1 MDTPFRRL
9 RGAVAGAAPFLIA
22 VVLAM
27 LIAVPLQLPHVG
39 AIAPYLTL
47 AAVYYWAV
55 FRPDLFGY
63 GAAFCLGLFT
73 DFMTGAP
80 LGLGALVLVAVQ
92 AVSVTQ
98 RRFFLGKP
106 FHILWW
112 GFALIAPVAM
122 LLTWLLASIYSG
134 TFLAIGPVLL
144 QAVVT
149 VALFPA
155 VAWIL
160 GRCHALL
167 PRVTANVKTG

>member
-1 MDTPFRRL
+1 MESPLRRL
-9 RGAVAGAAPFLIA
+9 RNAAAGATPFLLA
-22 VVLAM
+22 VILA
-27 LIAVPLQLPHVG
+27 LIIAVPLQLPHLGSV
-39 AIAPYLTL
+39 APYVTL

-63 GAAFCLGLFT
+63 GAAFCLGLVT
-73 DFMTGAP
+73 DFITGGP

-112 GFALIAPVAM
+112 GFAVIAPGAM

-134 TFLAIGPVLL
+134 TFLAIGPVVL
-144 QAVVT
+144 QAIVT

-155 VAWIL
+155 VAWLL

-167 PRVTANVKTG
+167 PRVTAAAKPG

>member
-1 MDTPFRRL
+1 MESPFRRL
-9 RGAVAGAAPFLIA
+9 RGAIAGAMPFLIA
-22 VVLAM
+22 VVRAM
-27 LIAVPLQLPHVG
+27 LISVPLQVPHVG

-73 DFMTGAP
+73 DIMTGAP
-80 LGLGALVLVAVQ
+80 LGLGALVLVAVL

-122 LLTWLLASIYSG
+122 VLTWLLASIYSG
-134 TFLAIGPVLL
+134 MFLPIGPVLL

-155 VAWIL
+155 VAWVL

-167 PRVTANVKTG
+167 PRVPASAKAG

>member
-1 MDTPFRRL
+1 MDSPLRRL
-9 RGAVAGAAPFLIA
+9 RGAVASATPFLIA
-22 VVLAM
+22 LVLAM
-27 LIAVPLQLPHVG
+27 LISVPLQVPHVG
-39 AIAPYLTL
+39 AVAPYLTL

-63 GAAFCLGLFT
+63 GAAFCLGLFS
-73 DFMTGAP
+73 DIMTGAP

-112 GFALIAPVAM
+112 GFAVIAPAALM
-122 LLTWLLASIYSG
+122 LTWLLASIYAG
-134 TFLAIGPVLL
+134 ALLPIGPALL
-144 QAVVT
+144 QAVIT

-155 VAWIL
+155 VAWVL

-167 PRVTANVKTG
+167 PRVPATAKAG

>member
-1 MDTPFRRL
+1 MESPFRRL
-9 RGAVAGAAPFLIA
+9 RDVVAGATPFMLA
-22 VVLAM
+22 VILAM
-27 LIAVPLQLPHVG
+27 IISVPLQLPYVG

-63 GAAFCLGLFT
+63 GSAFCLGLFA
-73 DFMTGAP
+73 DIVSGGP

-92 AVSVTQ
+92 GVSVTQ

-112 GFALIAPVAM
+112 GFAVIAPVAM

-134 TFLAIGPVLL
+134 MFLAIGPVVL
-144 QAVVT
+144 QAIVT

-155 VAWIL
+155 VAWLL

-167 PRVTANVKTG
+167 PRVPASAKPG

>member
-1 MDTPFRRL
+1 MDTPLRRL
-9 RGAVAGAAPFLIA
+9 GHALAASMPFMIA

-27 LIAVPLQLPHVG
+27 VIAVPLQLPHIG
-39 AIAPYLTL
+39 AVAPSLTL

-55 FRPDLFGY
+55 YRPDLFGY

-73 DFMTGAP
+73 DLMTGAP
-80 LGLGALVLVAVQ
+80 LGLSALVLVAVQ

-122 LLTWLLASIYSG
+122 LLAWVLASIYQG
-134 TFLAIGPVLL
+134 TLLAIGPVLL
-144 QAVVT
+144 QAVLT

-155 VAWIL
+155 VAWLL

-167 PRVTANVKTG
+167 PRVPANAKSG

>member
-1 MDTPFRRL
+1 METPLCRL
-9 RGAVAGAAPFLIA
+9 GHALAASMPFMIA

-27 LIAVPLQLPHVG
+27 VIAVPLQLPHIG
-39 AIAPYLTL
+39 AVAPSLTL

-55 FRPDLFGY
+55 YRPDLFGY

-73 DFMTGAP
+73 DLMTGAP
-80 LGLGALVLVAVQ
+80 LGLSALVLVAVQ

-122 LLTWLLASIYSG
+122 LLAWVLASIYQG
-134 TFLAIGPVLL
+134 TLLAIGPVLL
-144 QAVVT
+144 QAVLT

-155 VAWIL
+155 VAWLL

-167 PRVTANVKTG
+167 PRVPANAKSG

>member
-1 MDTPFRRL
+1 MESPLQRL
-9 RGAVAGAAPFLIA
+9 RYAVAGATPFLLA
-22 VVLAM
+22 LVLAM
-27 LIAVPLQLPHVG
+27 MIAVPLQLPFIGV
-39 AIAPYLTL
+39 IAPYLTL

-63 GAAFCLGLFT
+63 GAAFCLGLFA
-73 DFMTGAP
+73 DIVSGGP
-80 LGLGALVLVAVQ
+80 LGLGALVLVIVLAV
-92 AVSVTQ
+92 AVSQ

-112 GFALIAPVAM
+112 GFALIAPAAM
-122 LLTWLLASIYSG
+122 LLTWLLASIYFG

-155 VAWIL
+155 VAWLL

-167 PRVTANVKTG
+167 PRVPASAKSA